1 MKKVISILLV
11 ALMMLALFG
20 CTQKTPEP
28 TPTPEPEPTSDL
40 AYPNAKIVITLPGT
54 LGDKSF
60 NDLMAVARDNLI
72 ATYPGITIDLFEAK
86 SPADFEPNILAAA
99 NGGYD
104 LVCVLAGQQ
113 REAAKNVVL
122 QYPDK
127 QFCTID
133 FVLYDDD
140 HNTYP
145 NVMSTLSAPNEGQ
158 FLVGAVCAMLTT
170 YTELPNIN
178 EDKIVGWISG
188 TETPGIYDFWLG
200 FQQGVYY
207 IDPDIQILQAYAGSY
222 TDPIKGKELAL
233 AQYEQ
238 GADVIAQ
245 VASGTGLGIIEAAAE
260 QEKYVIGVDNNQ
272 DDLAP
277 GYVVTS
283 MYKHVELA
291 AFYLIETFIKGD
303 FEGGSYKYM
312 NVESGGVALTD
323 FAVFKAH
330 WGDKFPQEIMDRAQE
345 IADKIASGEIV
356 VDMHPGLRPWF

>member
-1 MKKVISILLV
+1 MKRILSVLLV
-11 ALMMLALFG
+11 LTMLMVMAG
-20 CTQKTPEP
+20 AYSGVAEEEKGE
-28 TPTPEPEPTSDL
+28 L
-40 AYPNAKIVITLPGT
+40 AYPNARVCITMPGM

-60 NDLMAVARDNLI
+60 NDLMAVAKANLESD
-72 ATYPGITIDLFEAK
+72 YGITVDLFEAK
-86 SPADFEPNILAAA
+86 STADFESNILAAA

-113 REAAKNVVL
+113 REAAKNVVS
-122 QYPDK
+122 QYPDQK
-127 QFCTID
+127 FASID
-133 FVLYDDD
+133 FVLYDENGDIF
-140 HNTYP
+140 P

-158 FLVGAVCAMLTT
+158 FLVGAACAMLTT
-170 YTELPNIN
+170 YTDLPNIN

-188 TETPGIYDFWLG
+188 TETPGIFDFWLG

-260 QEKYVIGVDNNQ
+260 TQKYVIGVDDNQ
-272 DDLAP
+272 DNLAP
-277 GYVVTS
+277 GYVLTS

-291 AFYLIETFIKGD
+291 AYYLVEAFVTGNY
-303 FEGGSYKYM
+303 EGATYKYM
-312 NVESGGVALTD
+312 DIAAGGVGLTD
-323 FAVFKAH
+323 FAVFKEH
-330 WGDKFPQEIMDRAQE
+330 WGDLFPQFIQDECEVIAQK
-345 IADKIASGEIV
+345 IADGEIV
-356 VDMHPGLRPWF
+356 VDMHPGLRPWY